1 MLLICPP
8 RHSSIASAR
17 SGLDLR
23 LHRSRLDVDLRSAR
37 HIDGLPLYLVIGV
50 RSSDSGRP
58 VAGLRIEVGHC
69 DAQGRC
75 ADGDDPTYLRGW
87 QSGDDDGTAM
97 FQTIYPGWR
106 PGLAVHVGVRLG
118 DEDSGLQTANL
129 FFDDAVSDD
138 VHAQSP
144 YAIRGVRDMRNDDDP
159 RRLRTG
165 RALRLRPLRGR
176 PGYIGEITLTF
187 PGSSGLARA

>member
-8 RHSSIASAR
+8 RHSSIAAAR

-23 LHRSRLDVDLRSAR
+23 LHRSRIDVDLRSAR
-37 HIDGLPLYLVIGV
+37 HIDGLPLYLAIEV

-58 VAGLRIEVGHC
+58 IAGLRIEIGHC
-69 DAQGRC
+69 DAQGRG

-87 QSGDDDGTAM
+87 QACADDGTAM

-106 PGLAVHVGVRLG
+106 AGLAVHVGVRLG
-118 DEDSGLQTANL
+118 DEHNGLQAANL

-144 YAIRGVRDMRNDDDP
+144 YATRGARDVLNDGDP

-176 PGYIGEITLTF
+176 PGYLGETTLTF
-187 PGSSGLARA
+187 PGRFGLAQA